1 MSRPWKAWILEPV
14 VDEGVHDG
22 HGFGRDLG
30 VEVDLQ
36 TGSNVE
42 RVDVDGRGSNEED
55 GKGRSGQ
62 NVEERLGPVDDV
74 VAADVVG
81 GPTERRRPM

>member
-1 MSRPWKAWILEPV
+1 MSRTWKAWILEPV

-36 TGSNVE
+36 TGS
-42 RVDVDGRGSNEED
+42 DG
-55 GKGRSGQ
+55 
-62 NVEERLGPVDDV
+62 
-74 VAADVVG
+74 G
-81 GPTERRRPM
+81 GPTKRTPKVQRRGRGEAADGWLETAAEVRRRRGVDHEGPM